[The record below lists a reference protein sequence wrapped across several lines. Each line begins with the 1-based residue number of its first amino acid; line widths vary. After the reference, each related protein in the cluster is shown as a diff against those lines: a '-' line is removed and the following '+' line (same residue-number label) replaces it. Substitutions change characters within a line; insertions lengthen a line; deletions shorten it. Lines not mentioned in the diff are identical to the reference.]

1 MDGRIKGRIFI
12 DGLVLKDINQVFQRL
27 FNINDQYGEDLNK
40 DDWNLIFEHTKQ
52 ASLLIPPMNEQDET
66 K

>member
-1 MDGRIKGRIFI
+1 MDERIKSRIFI

-27 FNINDQYGEDLNK
+27 FNINDQYGDDLNK

-52 ASLLIPPMNEQDET
+52 ASMLIPSMNEQDET
-66 K
+66 I